1 MQPFLILLSNVVSWT
16 AIPLDV
22 QLIGICFPRR
32 VPLSFSL
39 NRYLVGERDHSG
51 INRDQKIGRLQLRG
65 LQATYLLKA
74 DKIAITLRL
83 VTLTKPYVKKFPF
96 PVDDMKRYERVVQQ
110 GLSLGAYEGDHLVG
124 IAIAERETGI
134 GAYGCGSWA
143 WKRHTEGAG

>member
-1 MQPFLILLSNVVSWT
+1 MGSIE
-16 AIPLDV
+16 IRKLDAFSSDDFKR
-22 QLIGICFPRR
+22 LTTGYMSTRR
-32 VPLSFSL
+32 YTV
-39 NRYLVGERDHSG
+39 E
-51 INRDQKIGRLQLRG
+51 KIE
-65 LQATYLLKA
+65 KA

-143 WKRHTEGAG
+143 WKRHSEGAG